1 MWSAATVLVCA
12 LEVLGR
18 GAGSLPPIALLDV
31 RQGEDV
37 IYLIT
42 STPTFARAQAAA
54 YRCGEREALITL
66 ASIVV
71 HEESHL
77 RDGTTEEQAY
87 TRQLLALIQLGA
99 GTNSA
104 AYRHVA
110 HSMRAALAHGRQ
122 LQAAAEGARAG
133 LR

>member
-54 YRCGEREALITL
+54 YRCGDREALITL
-66 ASIVV
+66 AASWCTR
-71 HEESHL
+71 S
-77 RDGTTEEQAY
+77 RTCGTAPPKSRRTPGSCS
-87 TRQLLALIQLGA
+87 R
-99 GTNSA
+99 
-104 AYRHVA
+104 
-110 HSMRAALAHGRQ
+110 
-122 LQAAAEGARAG
+122 
-133 LR
+133 